1 MPDLTSITSSLSS
14 VDPVV
19 WWLAATALLATCF
32 GVLIT
37 LLLAR
42 RGPRLEAFQAMAAEA
57 LQRNNEG
64 FLTLAAERLRAQQE
78 AGAVDLDGRHKA
90 IEDLVGPLHAVVLR
104 FQEENRTLERA
115 RTATFSFPQTFDGEQ
130 TAWAC
135 GCSGGARS
143 LIRRLLFAQPTLRL
157 DAEGVM
163 SDAWVRTF
171 AEPFSVLA
179 E

>member
-1 MPDLTSITSSLSS
+1 MRLPDYAAPEVLSWRS
-14 VDPVV
+14 
-19 WWLAATALLATCF
+19 AGR
-32 GVLIT
+32 GVPYG
-37 LLLAR
+37 A
-42 RGPRLEAFQAMAAEA
+42 
-57 LQRNNEG
+57 
-64 FLTLAAERLRAQQE
+64 
-78 AGAVDLDGRHKA
+78 AVDMWALG
-90 IEDLVGPLHAVVLR
+90 VVLYICLSG
-104 FQEENRTLERA
+104 FHPFYSDGIGDDPEADPEAEMLERA

-157 DAEGVM
+157 DAEGVT